1 MVLRSILYL
10 GEELFVTEEC
20 YWSPRSVTLSGT
32 LLHLVTARQLRPV
45 SQQVLPLDQRRA
57 VAWRLTK

>member
-20 YWSPRSVTLSGT
+20 YFVR
-32 LLHLVTARQLRPV
+32 HLVTPRYSSAAQARQ
-45 SQQVLPLDQRRA
+45 SA
-57 VAWRLTK
+57 GAAA